1 MEPLE
6 PMTIR
11 GPTIGVQL
19 LAPVVARPLLLV
31 LFSSAEEA
39 LYSMISKQV
48 GVGQVGPF
56 RPHALV
62 SHSDVVDHWLQ

>member
-19 LAPVVARPLLLV
+19 LAQVVAWPLLLV
-31 LFSSAEEA
+31 LLSSAEEA
-39 LYSMISKQV
+39 LYSMISKHV

-62 SHSDVVDHWLQ
+62 PHCDVVDHWLQ

>member
-19 LAPVVARPLLLV
+19 LAQVVAWPLLLV
-31 LFSSAEEA
+31 LLSSAEEA
-39 LYSMISKQV
+39 LYSMISNRS
-48 GVGQVGPF
+48 G
-56 RPHALV
+56 
-62 SHSDVVDHWLQ
+62 